1 MWGFKDEM
9 RGWGALMGMW
19 AAGADPKRGALAP
32 KCCLL
37 GGAVSRA
44 PQKGAVF
51 AFRTG
56 LFFSPLRS
64 LRISI
69 LPFIVLPKIRCF
81 SLRFWSLPPL
91 PPLHPLGLFSRSIG
105 VLFPPYTLGDFFH
118 ALFGS
123 FSPLALLRTFFAL
136 HSGLVSPHPFLPFPL
151 TLCTSAPPSP
161 PHPIWRRCVSLS
173 RRAAGPTYPNPARS
187 RHPLPVPA
195 RRHRT
200 AARVPARLRRR
211 RRHRAVSA
219 PLRREVYRAVCCY

>member
-1 MWGFKDEM
+1 
-9 RGWGALMGMW
+9 MGMW

-32 KCCLL
+32 KCCLQ

-91 PPLHPLGLFSRSIG
+91 PP
-105 VLFPPYTLGDFFH
+105 YTLEDFFR
-118 ALFGS
+118 APFGS
-123 FSPLALLRTFFAL
+123 FSPLVLLRTFFAL

-151 TLCTSAPPSP
+151 TLCTLAP
-161 PHPIWRRCVSLS
+161 PHPPPHMAAVRFVVTPSRGADLS
-173 RRAAGPTYPNPARS
+173 ESSPEPPSASSSRPPPSDSSPSASETSAAAAAPRGERPLAAGG
-187 RHPLPVPA
+187 L
-195 RRHRT
+195 
-200 AARVPARLRRR
+200 
-211 RRHRAVSA
+211 
-219 PLRREVYRAVCCY
+219 